1 MMNVNINISLSA
13 SPETLNAVAK
23 KLVVAAHNLAGQVVA
38 IYEAIHSADLSGFAR
53 FVGDSLAAFE
63 DAVRVTRPLDVK
75 MFSKLTKT
83 AMKFILHQREMAQ
96 ELGRLTSFLDF
107 FFDKYEELGC
117 RYMSNGFYIIFSC
130 LTLDIDKSVSGVYMM
145 IN

>member
-1 MMNVNINISLSA
+1 MFFDPAGKKIKGPGGGEEIKGRATIYTPGFLSFLSLSA
-13 SPETLNAVAK
+13 SPETLNSVAK

-107 FFDKYEELGC
+107 FFDK
-117 RYMSNGFYIIFSC
+117 
-130 LTLDIDKSVSGVYMM
+130 
-145 IN
+145 